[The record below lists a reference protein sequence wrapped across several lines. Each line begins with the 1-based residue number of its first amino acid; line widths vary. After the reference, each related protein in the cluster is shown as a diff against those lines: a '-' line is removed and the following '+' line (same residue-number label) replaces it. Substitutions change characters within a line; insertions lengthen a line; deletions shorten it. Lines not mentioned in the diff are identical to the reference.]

1 MKQET
6 SKTLDAEL
14 FGTGFT
20 PSSSD
25 DEVRLLADLWRALW
39 RAKYWLALGGF
50 VAAVIAYAMTYTNDI
65 KYTSVARVMI
75 ETRTTDDDFGSGLP
89 ISVTVLESE
98 LEVLRSQDLA
108 ERVVERLD
116 LETDDE
122 FAPTDEDE
130 AGGIGDLIA
139 GLRSTVRGLFQSD
152 EDTGETTDTG
162 DSLFDQRVV
171 ANVVGARSIEQVGNA
186 SAVFAI
192 SFRSESPRKAARLAN
207 ALAEEYLN
215 SQTSAK
221 LTALERSQGWLSE
234 RTIELQ
240 ERLVGLGV
248 DLERQVLD
256 APFTVEE
263 TETMKAQRTS
273 AERQLN
279 DARNA
284 VEELTN
290 VRREIFI
297 LVSQRNFL
305 EAARAVPNPS
315 FQMRQ
320 AMIEADNGDPN
331 ILEAALTQEL
341 NEITAQIDARERV
354 VDGLR
359 AEIDGYR
366 DALVEVAEHDAQSK
380 RIESDIRVSE
390 AIYQDFV
397 SQLSRRTQQDRFL
410 NPDAR
415 IIAYAR
421 PSLYPSEPKR
431 ALSAVVAAVIA
442 VFLLSLMV
450 LVRELNQSG
459 LRTVSDYEEAT
470 GLPVLGTIP
479 RFSRKSA
486 PVAALLSSERSI
498 DPRLIQFA
506 RKLYSSYA
514 GLMYIQPHGSEA
526 WGQRG
531 VPAPLETDATPIP
544 SKIKDNQIIACASAL
559 DGEGKSSTMLL
570 LAGACAYAG
579 EKVLLIDADFWDS
592 PLTSLSKT
600 DAAGYLRAL
609 DAPDDAPDDAPEVAK
624 AAVQALIV
632 QTDEANVSVLPAP
645 EGLEDPAAVLLSE
658 EFAKMVQNLSADYDR
673 ILIDTPAVLKRVDIA
688 ALYRVAD
695 TVLLITNWNATPRGA
710 VKSAIKALQDV
721 GVTPSAVAATK
732 VNTKRASGYGDN
744 PFAYAERS
752 FS

>member
-14 FGTGFT
+14 FGSGFT
-20 PSSSD
+20 QSSSD
-25 DEVRLLADLWRALW
+25 DEVRLLADLMRAMW

-50 VAAVIAYAMTYTNDI
+50 IAAVMAYLATYSNEV

-108 ERVVERLD
+108 QRVVERLD
-116 LETDDE
+116 LETDSE
-122 FAPTDEDE
+122 FAPSDEEE
-130 AGGIGDLIA
+130 AGGIGQFIDTMISSA
-139 GLRSTVRGLFQSD
+139 RSLVRSLMQSND
-152 EDTGETTDTG
+152 ETTGEGSNSG
-162 DSLFDQRVV
+162 DSLFEQQVV
-171 ANVVGARSIEQVGNA
+171 ANVVGARAVEQVGNA

-192 SFRSESPRKAARLAN
+192 RFTSVNPRKAADLAN

-221 LTALERSQGWLSE
+221 LSALERSQGWLSE

-256 APFTVEE
+256 APYTIEE
-263 TETMKAQRTS
+263 TETMKALRAS

-279 DARNA
+279 EANSA
-284 VEELTN
+284 VEELTST
-290 VRREIFI
+290 RREIFI

-320 AMIEADNGDPN
+320 ALTEADNGNPGV
-331 ILEAALTQEL
+331 LEAALTQEL
-341 NEITAQIDARERV
+341 NEITAQIGGRERIV
-354 VDGLR
+354 EGLR
-359 AEIDGYR
+359 QEINKYR
-366 DALVEVAEHDAQSK
+366 DALVQMAEHDAQSK

-431 ALSAVVAAVIA
+431 ALSAVIAAVVA
-442 VFLLSLMV
+442 VFLLSLVV

-459 LRTVSDYEEAT
+459 LRTVTDYEEVT

-479 RFSRKSA
+479 KFRRRNA
-486 PVAALLSSERSI
+486 PVAALLSPERSI
-498 DPRLIQFA
+498 DARLIQFA

-514 GLMYIQPHGSEA
+514 GLLYIKPHGSEA
-526 WGQRG
+526 WNKRG
-531 VPAPLETDATPIP
+531 VPALESEPMQIGP
-544 SKIKDNQIIACASAL
+544 KLKDNRIIACASAL
-559 DGEGKSSTMLL
+559 DREGKSSTMLL

-579 EKVLLIDADFWDS
+579 ERVLLIDCDFWNS
-592 PLTSLSKT
+592 PLNSLATGRASDYIERLT
-600 DAAGYLRAL
+600 D
-609 DAPDDAPDDAPEVAK
+609 PE
-624 AAVQALIV
+624 AVVSLIV
-632 QTDEANVSVLPAP
+632 ETDEANVSILPAP
-645 EGLEDPAAVLLSE
+645 SDLEDPSSVLLSPD
-658 EFAKMVQNLSADYDR
+658 FADMVGHLAERYDR
-673 ILIDTPAVLKRVDIA
+673 ILIDTPAVLKRVDIS
-688 ALYRVAD
+688 ALYRLAD
-695 TVLLITNWNATPRGA
+695 TVLLIVHWNATPRGA

-721 GVTPSAVAATK
+721 GVTPSAVAATQ
-732 VNTKRASGYGDN
+732 VDTRRAGGYGDN